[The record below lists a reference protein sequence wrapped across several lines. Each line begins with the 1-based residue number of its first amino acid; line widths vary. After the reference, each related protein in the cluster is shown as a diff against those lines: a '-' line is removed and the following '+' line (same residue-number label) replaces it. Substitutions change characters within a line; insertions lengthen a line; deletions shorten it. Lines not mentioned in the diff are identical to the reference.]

1 MLNNINKSNKIR
13 IIFTVLTICLLITIG
28 LYKFFVLQH
37 IKNYFESRK
46 SVLHK
51 VEKIDTK
58 KQVSKPIA
66 TAPKKEIK
74 KNDSSINNHPQL
86 QNQKNEELKKDSF
99 SDIKIPEYETK
110 ETKKTI
116 KAQKREEKR
125 KIKEEKKLQK
135 ELKKLQKEKDLEDL
149 ENSPT
154 ENINVEE

>member
-51 VEKIDTK
+51 VEKIATK

-74 KNDSSINNHPQL
+74 KNDSSINNHPKL

-99 SDIKIPEYETK
+99 SDIKIQEYETK
-110 ETKKTI
+110 ETKKNYQST
-116 KAQKREEKR
+116 KKRRKTKDKRREKITKRIEETSKR
-125 KIKEEKKLQK
+125 KRFRR
-135 ELKKLQKEKDLEDL
+135 
-149 ENSPT
+149 S
-154 ENINVEE
+154 

>member
-1 MLNNINKSNKIR
+1 MNNSNKK
-13 IIFTVLTICLLITIG
+13 IIILIITVCLCIFIG
-28 LYKFFVLQH
+28 IYKFFILPH

-135 ELKKLQKEKDLEDL
+135 ELKKLQKEKDLEDR

-154 ENINVEE
+154 ENINGEE

>member
-1 MLNNINKSNKIR
+1 MNNSNKK
-13 IIFTVLTICLLITIG
+13 IIILIITVCLCIFIG
-28 LYKFFVLQH
+28 IYKFFILPH

-110 ETKKTI
+110 DKRREKITKRIEETS
-116 KAQKREEKR
+116 KR
-125 KIKEEKKLQK
+125 KRFRR
-135 ELKKLQKEKDLEDL
+135 
-149 ENSPT
+149 S
-154 ENINVEE
+154 